1 LIAAHPHVHCN
12 QINAHRRHI
21 AFNLRIMPHQH
32 MLRAF
37 KPGKTLF
44 VASADF
50 LRTNNRQPVGPHYFS
65 VISEYPPEMLDI
77 EMLFIDCV
85 KIVIHHTDYLK
96 LINQCAYLFFIHRVS
111 VPRLAGE
118 SHEINYGNCDPFFYR
133 VPREIFDSP

>member
-1 LIAAHPHVHCN
+1 
-12 QINAHRRHI
+12 
-21 AFNLRIMPHQH
+21 

-65 VISEYPPEMLDI
+65 VISEYPPEMLDV

-85 KIVIHHTDYLK
+85 KIAIDHVDYLE
-96 LINQCAYLFFIHRVS
+96 LINQCAYVFFIHEVS

-118 SHEINYGNCDPFFYR
+118 SHENSSGNGNPFF
-133 VPREIFDSP
+133 